1 MSESEPRL
9 VFRGAAWK
17 SGLRTL
23 LGLAFVVIAAWVLMD
38 GGFETRRYSRETV
51 MVVMAICI
59 VVFGFTTLL
68 SFLKLCLPPEL
79 VLTQEGF
86 SVRGLR
92 KARLIRWED
101 VLSFELVEIRGGAT
115 IAGYIL
121 KPNAKSGA
129 LDQVATRFAMRSVD
143 GTIAVFP
150 EETPGYV
157 VKILNEWRWRYAP
170 SS

>member
-1 MSESEPRL
+1 
-9 VFRGAAWK
+9 
-17 SGLRTL
+17 
-23 LGLAFVVIAAWVLMD
+23 
-38 GGFETRRYSRETV
+38 

-92 KARLIRWED
+92 KAQLVRWED
-101 VLSFELVEIRGGAT
+101 VQSFELVELRGGAT
-115 IAGYIL
+115 LAGYVL
-121 KPNAKSGA
+121 KPPAKSGA
-129 LDQVATRFAMRSVD
+129 RDRWATRIAMWSVD

-150 EETPGYV
+150 EESPGYV
-157 VKILNEWRWRYAP
+157 VKILNDWRRRYAP